1 MEFLSF
7 ALKFFGVVFIIL
19 IIIGLTVGT
28 NKKDIEDYKKKII
41 DEYKESEDFKKL
53 VEKKEVIPNKISNLE
68 DVKFLSDSAYTQ
80 DEIISFKKNK
90 IDSIYLKPKKDADD
104 TNMFY
109 NKKVVITGNFEFF
122 KDRNELAKILYD
134 SGADIDMVVSQKTN
148 YLISGKDSG
157 WKKLEKAKEFGIMIF
172 NEDEILK
179 ILGIK
184 K

>member
-1 MEFLSF
+1 
-7 ALKFFGVVFIIL
+7 
-19 IIIGLTVGT
+19 
-28 NKKDIEDYKKKII
+28 
-41 DEYKESEDFKKL
+41 

-157 WKKLEKAKEFGIMIF
+157 WKKLEKAKEFGLSKIEVIVKGIGSGRDSAIRALMASGI
-172 NEDEILK
+172 EISAIRDVTGLAHNGCRPRK
-179 ILGIK
+179 ARRV
-184 K
+184 

>member
-7 ALKFFGVVFIIL
+7 ALKFLGVVFIIAMIYGL
-19 IIIGLTVGT
+19 IIGT

-80 DEIISFKKNK
+80 DEIILFKKNK

-122 KDRNELAKILYD
+122 KDRNDLAKILYE
-134 SGADIDMVVSQKTN
+134 SGADIDVGVTEKID

-179 ILGIK
+179 ILGINK
-184 K
+184 

>member
-7 ALKFFGVVFIIL
+7 ALKFLGIIFIIAM
-19 IIIGLTVGT
+19 IYGLVIGT

-41 DEYKESEDFKKL
+41 DEYKESEEFKNL
-53 VEKKEVIPNKISNLE
+53 TSKKEIIKEKIQNLE
-68 DVKFLSDSAYTQ
+68 NVEFFSDSGYTQ
-80 DEIISFKKNK
+80 EEIITFKKNK
-90 IDSIYLKPKKDADD
+90 IDSNFLKPKKDADD

-109 NKKVVITGNFEFF
+109 NKKVVITGNFDFF
-122 KDRNELAKILYD
+122 KDRNDLAKILYD

-172 NEDEILK
+172 NEEEILK
-179 ILGIK
+179 ILGINK
-184 K
+184 